1 MIKLFNKKVKTSSSL
16 LDKVNEYIDKTSKSK
31 DKTFIFVKFAHKDKR
46 LSYHICEL
54 LGDVVDINGCSYYI
68 SSDNLYTFEY
78 TLNKEHHKITTV
90 DIYEGITTGYNPF
103 EERLS
108 NIYNEK
114 VQKAIYLYLITGI
127 METKAKH
134 KANMK
139 TIIIAGLLGLGALF
153 VVFKL
158 FGGA

>member
-1 MIKLFNKKVKTSSSL
+1 MIKLFNKKNKANSSL
-16 LDKVNEYIDKTSKSK
+16 LDKVNEYIDKTSKYK
-31 DKTFIFVKFAHKDKR
+31 DKTFLFVKFAHKDKR

-54 LGDVVDINGCSYYI
+54 LGDIVVINECSYYI

-78 TLNKEHHKITTV
+78 VLNKDKHKITTC

-134 KANMK
+134 KTNIK

-153 VVFKL
+153 VIFKM
-158 FGGA
+158 FGGN